1 MSMEGRGAMARTTV
15 GDGGG
20 TRAVRSPVDGLV
32 RSAGI
37 VVFVLGILLLVT
49 VFYEAYTE
57 LQNSGV
63 LGSPPPANLST
74 VLLVVAKGLCLLVMG
89 YAGSA
94 ISNKGIGLYQ
104 AAIRGHGEV

>member
-1 MSMEGRGAMARTTV
+1 MTRPAV

-20 TRAVRSPVDGLV
+20 TRAAVRAPVDGLV

-37 VVFVLGILLLVT
+37 VVFVLGVLALVT
-49 VFYEAYTE
+49 VFFAAYSE

-74 VLLVVAKGLCLLVMG
+74 VLLVVAKGLFLLVMG